1 MKNNKIIIVGAG
13 FVGTTLAWCL
23 SNHYKGEII
32 LIDKGQAGNGV
43 TKQAFAWLNVSYGR
57 SDAYSKLRQQALNE
71 WHYLDKQTNGKL
83 NINWS
88 GAISWQETESATRE
102 FINLHSESGFNIKA
116 LTKAELQA
124 LEPQLTAL
132 PELAAFATEEGAVD
146 PLHATQVL
154 LQEALNNG
162 LTYLPETEV
171 NTINHNGKQILGVT
185 TPQGVIYA
193 DQVVLTAGVGTI
205 SLMEKLGEQ
214 LPLSASPSVI
224 VQYQHQA
231 VTPFVHHIISTPD
244 MEVRPTSGTTVLAAE
259 DYLSDGPE
267 HSATCI
273 AKNTLSVI
281 KKAFIG
287 SDSLCLADAS
297 VGLRPMPEDEMPIVG
312 KVADYRGLYMISMH
326 VAITL
331 APLICR
337 LAQEEIINDTE
348 QAALTPY
355 RLTRFASGRCH

>member
-83 NINWS
+83 KINWS

-102 FINLHSESGFNIKA
+102 FIDVHRESGFKIKA
-116 LTKAELQA
+116 LTKSELQE
-124 LEPQLTAL
+124 LEPQLTIL

-162 LTYLPETEV
+162 VTYLPETEV
-171 NTINHNGKQILGVT
+171 TTINHNGKQILGVT
-185 TPQGVIYA
+185 TSQGIICA

-244 MEVRPTSGTTVLAAE
+244 MEVRPISGTTLLAAE
-259 DYLSDGPE
+259 DYLSDHPE
-267 HSATCI
+267 HSATYI
-273 AKNTLSVI
+273 AKNTLPVI
-281 KKAFIG
+281 KRAFIG
-287 SDSLCLADAS
+287 SDSLCLENAS

-312 KVADYRGLYMISMH
+312 KVTDYRGLYMISMH

-348 QAALTPY
+348 QAALGPY
-355 RLTRFASGRCH
+355 RLTRFVSGKH

>member
-23 SNHYKGEII
+23 SYHHKGEII

-57 SDAYSKLRQQALNE
+57 PGAYSKLRQQALNE

-102 FINLHSESGFNIKA
+102 FIDIYSESGFNVKA
-116 LTKAELQA
+116 LTKAELQT
-124 LEPQLTAL
+124 LEPQLVTL

-162 LTYLPETEV
+162 VTYLPETEV
-171 NTINHNGKQILGVT
+171 TAINYNGKQILGVT
-185 TPQGVIYA
+185 TSQGVICA
-193 DQVVLTAGVGTI
+193 DQVVLTAGVGII

-214 LPLSASPSVI
+214 LPLSASPSII
-224 VQYQHQA
+224 VLYQHQA
-231 VTPFVHHIISTPD
+231 ETPFVHHIISTPD
-244 MEVRPTSGTTVLAAE
+244 MEVRPISGTALLAAE
-259 DYLSDGPE
+259 DYLNDCPE
-267 HSATCI
+267 NSATCI
-273 AKNTLSVI
+273 ALNALPAI

-287 SDSLCLADAS
+287 SDSLCLEKAS
-297 VGLRPMPEDEMPIVG
+297 VGMRPIPKDEMPIVG
-312 KVADYRGLYMISMH
+312 KVTDYCGLYMISMH
-326 VAITL
+326 AAITL

-348 QAALTPY
+348 QAALNPY
-355 RLTRFASGRCH
+355 RLTRFSAEDL